1 MTDAAVMIFIVTAA
15 VSMLVGMLG
24 EALVA
29 LALLFA
35 ACFVSG
41 RMNFASRRHALR
53 MAENLLPTVK
63 LLSEGNVKD
72 VDCRELSVGDV
83 IILLKGDVVPADC
96 RLIYSS
102 RLKVAEYFTDVVT
115 AKRRARAVEKDANA
129 LYGEGDER
137 ESYDNMIYAGS
148 TVISGKCRLSLS
160 QRVRIRAL
168 PWSTRAL
175 CLHRARICHRAALLF
190 QKADELLQPQCL

>member
-1 MTDAAVMIFIVTAA
+1 MEYWQRFTAEEAARKLNTDISLGRTTDKKPSSRRNAESAFLLPRADARECLRSVMTDAAVMIFIVTAA

-41 RMNFASRRHALR
+41 RMNFASRRHALQ

-72 VDCRELSVGDV
+72 ADCRELSVGDV

-129 LYGEGDER
+129 LYVEGDER
-137 ESYDNMIYAGS
+137 ESYDNMI
-148 TVISGKCRLSLS
+148 
-160 QRVRIRAL
+160 
-168 PWSTRAL
+168 
-175 CLHRARICHRAALLF
+175 
-190 QKADELLQPQCL
+190 